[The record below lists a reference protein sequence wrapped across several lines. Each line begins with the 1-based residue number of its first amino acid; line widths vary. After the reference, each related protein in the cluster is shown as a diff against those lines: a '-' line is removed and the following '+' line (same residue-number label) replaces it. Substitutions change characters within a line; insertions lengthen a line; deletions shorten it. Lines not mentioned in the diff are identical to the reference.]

1 ITDLTF
7 TNEKK
12 KGQIKVIKVDE
23 DNNEVTIPGVEF
35 KVYDENNNVVD
46 TLITDE
52 NGEATSK
59 RLPIEQEYTV
69 QETKTL
75 ENYVLTEEP
84 QTVVLEQDQITDLT

>member
-1 ITDLTF
+1 M
-7 TNEKK
+7 K
-12 KGQIKVIKVDE
+12 
-23 DNNEVTIPGVEF
+23 TIPGVEF

-59 RLPIEQEYTV
+59 RLPIDQEYTV

-84 QTVVLEQDQITDLT
+84 QTVILEEDQITDLTFTNEKKKGQNNSRSRIQSI